1 MADRPVVHRP
11 EPPSDGA
18 PAPKLTR
25 EERRAFLAVTATQ
38 PQPSRLSRAARR
50 GGLALVPTAILST
63 VLDAIVGWWSIPIV
77 VALAIAWSALPLLR
91 QSRDGW
97 T

>member
-11 EPPSDGA
+11 EPPSDE

-25 EERRAFLAVTATQ
+25 DEVRALLAVTATTN
-38 PQPSRLSRAARR
+38 PPSRWGRAAKR
-50 GGLALVPTAILST
+50 GGLALLPTAILST